1 MALHETAANKIFN
14 WNIEYDS
21 YLVINGQTLEGRG
34 ASKLKA
40 QRNGPYYL
48 NMILYYVTPKHCII

>member
-40 QRNGPYYL
+40 QRNGPY
-48 NMILYYVTPKHCII
+48 ILFKRDFVLCNP